1 MAPVI
6 LLALMTPAE
15 FDRYME
21 TAVVDYAEVHRK
33 VGVLTAE
40 QALAHA
46 KSEYAQLLPD
56 GLATPNQNFFSI
68 RTGAG
73 ETVGL
78 IWFEAREKHGQKS
91 AYIYDFAV
99 DPAQRGKGYGT
110 AALAAL
116 EELVAPMGIS
126 RISLNVF
133 GWNHGARALY
143 ERCGFTVT
151 GIGMTK
157 VLAG

>member
-1 MAPVI
+1 MAPVVH
-6 LLALMTPAE
+6 LTPMTPAE

-21 TAVVDYAEVHRK
+21 SAVEGYAEVHRK
-33 VGVLTAE
+33 TGVVTPE
-40 QALAHA
+40 EALALA
-46 KSEYAQLLPD
+46 KSEYAQLLPE
-56 GLATPNQNFFSI
+56 GLSSPNQNLFSI
-68 RTGAG
+68 RTDSG

-78 IWFEAREKHGQKS
+78 IWFEAREKRGLKS

-99 DPAQRGKGYGT
+99 DPQHRGKGYGT

-116 EELVAPMGIS
+116 EELVAPLGIS
-126 RISLNVF
+126 RISLNVM
-133 GWNHGARALY
+133 GWNHAAKALY

-157 VLAG
+157 LLAG